1 MQQKGVS
8 MTISSSLNA
17 GVAGLTANA
26 ARLATISDNISNSST
41 LGYKRVQS
49 DFNSLVIG
57 SSGSGYTAGGVR
69 ATTSRVIDEQG
80 SRVGTNNATDLAING
95 RGMLP
100 VANITEVEGGNLNPS
115 MLLTSTGSFNTND
128 EGLLTTESGLVLMG
142 WPALPDG
149 SIPNFPRDTTT
160 GLEPIVLNRSQLSS
174 EPTTEVNLGINLP
187 ATSTEAGGTPDPAD
201 TTTTIAYYDNL
212 GRAEGIT
219 VEFEATVPATG
230 TSNEWTMRLTDS
242 ASGGALIGEYT
253 LTFNDSQTDGGS
265 LASVT
270 AISGGAYDA
279 TTGSVIVN
287 VAGGAIEVDIG
298 LLGRS
303 NGLTQLGDEWVAANI
318 SRDGAPAG
326 NIVDVQIDQNG
337 FVLASF
343 DSGITRTVYQVPLV
357 DVPNMNGL
365 QTLDR
370 QTFLPTTDSG
380 SFFLWD
386 AGSGPVGDVASFA
399 LEESNADVAT
409 ELTSMITTQRAYS
422 SAAKVIQTVDE
433 MLQETTNIKR

>member
-1 MQQKGVS
+1 

-41 LGYKRVQS
+41 PGYKRVQS

-69 ATTSRVIDEQG
+69 ATSSRVIDEQG

-100 VANITEVEGGNLNPS
+100 VANITEVESGILNPA

-128 EGLLTTESGLVLMG
+128 DGVLTTESGLVLMG

-149 SIPNFPRDTTT
+149 SIPNFPRDTTS

-219 VEFEATVPATG
+219 VEFEATVPASG

-287 VAGGAIEVDIG
+287 VAGGAIEVDVG
-298 LLGRS
+298 LIGRS

-409 ELTSMITTQRAYS
+409 ELTQMITTQRAYS
-422 SAAKVIQTVDE
+422 SSAKVIQTVDE